1 MTVGHQFTERWMQR
15 KEKKTKTIV
24 QGLEEN
30 SSVVMTSQDNKI
42 KIDKLSD
49 VLKTVWFQK

>member
-1 MTVGHQFTERWMQR
+1 MTVGHQFTERWIQG

-24 QGLEEN
+24 QGLEGN

-42 KIDKLSD
+42 KIDKLSN
-49 VLKTVWFQK
+49 VLKAVWFQK

>member
-1 MTVGHQFTERWMQR
+1 MTVGHQFIERWMQG

-49 VLKTVWFQK
+49 VLKAVWFQK